1 MCAIN
6 DVLKELYSLFFRDL
20 VTYCRALGLTDSEAE
35 DCVEEVFIRFWLNS
49 DKLKDLNTPKKKT
62 WLYRACINIV
72 HEMLRKREDVVDED
86 VNDYNE
92 RISDP
97 ISKIDRVIEADAYG
111 NIVQELKA
119 AVVSTDTELRVFNMM
134 VNGELELGYKVLA
147 EKYEIKSST
156 LRSQVRRLRLKIIE
170 SLSKILY
177 K

>member
-6 DVLKELYSLFFRDL
+6 DILKEMYSLFFRDL

-49 DKLKDLNTPKKKT
+49 DKLKDLDIPKKRI
-62 WLYRACINIV
+62 WLYRACNNVV
-72 HEMLRKREDVVDED
+72 HEMLRKRKSAVSEDLSE
-86 VNDYNE
+86 YNE

-97 ISKIDRVIEADAYG
+97 ISKIDRVIESEAYDR
-111 NIVQELKA
+111 IVQALKTE
-119 AVVSTDTELRVFNMM
+119 VVSTDIDLRVFYMM
-134 VNGELELGYKVLA
+134 INGELELGYKELSK
-147 EKYEIKSST
+147 KYGINSST

-170 SLSKILY
+170 SLPKILY